1 MKHKKFQTDFIKAV
15 ENPRYDTIAMS
26 GPRGLGK
33 TYIAAEVLI
42 RAMTPGHPL
51 NQPGKEYIL
60 GAASLEQARMTF
72 AFIRAALE
80 PTKEYRWID
89 STTRLGATHVK
100 SNTKL
105 RAISSNAKTSFGLVN
120 VPICVIDEPG
130 SLEIVGGQ
138 MLADSLFTAQG
149 KPGSGLKLILIGT
162 LAPMATDAG
171 HWWYDLIHAGTNGST
186 YVKHFAG
193 ELGTWDSYS
202 TIRKANPLLNVD
214 PNTRRKL
221 MAERDAA
228 RRDSRLKARFLSYR
242 LNVPSADE
250 ATVLLT
256 VDDWDIMAARP
267 VPPREGKPLVG
278 IDMAEGRAWATA
290 VAMYR
295 NGRIECRA
303 LAPGVPSITVQEERD
318 NVPRGVYQS
327 LADKGLLHIA
337 EGLRKQ
343 TPELLWDVIL
353 ETWGRPAHMISDRN
367 QHQGMLDASH
377 MAVESRVTR
386 WFDASA
392 DIRALRKGV
401 LDGPFGVAED
411 SRELLQA
418 SLAASQ
424 VVNDDAGNTRL
435 RKRGSN
441 NEARDDVVSAWT
453 LVAGSWER
461 RTRMPQSGGMYHGK
475 SS

>member
-138 MLADSLFTAQG
+138 MLADSLFTAQA
-149 KPGSGLKLILIGT
+149 KPGSPLKLILIGT

-171 HWWYDLIHAGTNGST
+171 HWWFDLIHAGTNGST

-193 ELGTWDSYS
+193 EPGTWDKWA

-267 VPPREGKPLVG
+267 VPPREGRPLVG

-295 NGRIECRA
+295 NGRIECRG
-303 LAPGVPSITVQEERD
+303 LAPGLPSITVQEERD

-441 NEARDDVVSAWT
+441 NQARDDVVSAWT

-461 RTRMPQSGGMYHGK
+461 RTRLPQSGGAYHGK
-475 SS
+475 TA